1 MGVTIVS
8 KQIYACLAGEW
19 VNLNDDPD
27 CVIGQYR
34 QSPYIWWEEGADI
47 YSPVK
52 IDADLEHSA
61 YGLPYVNIHYKG
73 IDYRIN
79 PMFIQVVTK

>member
-1 MGVTIVS
+1 MS
-8 KQIYACLAGEW
+8 KQIYACLADEW

-47 YSPVK
+47 
-52 IDADLEHSA
+52 
-61 YGLPYVNIHYKG
+61 
-73 IDYRIN
+73 
-79 PMFIQVVTK
+79 